1 MQWWCAA
8 TGLPWTWAWQWYPG
22 VHLALLLLAGGW
34 WWIGRAWPV
43 RPWAPMITAL
53 VLLLITLDWPLGKLG
68 AGYLASA
75 HSLQFVLLSG
85 CIAPALLRAVPA
97 EAWLAWARRPDGT
110 LGLRP
115 HPLLCVL
122 VHNVIVVVTH
132 FPAVVDPAMQTQL
145 GSFLIDVAWLVA
157 GLVLWW
163 PILAPAPLR
172 RMRVFPSLGYLLL
185 ATVVPTIPAMMMVFA
200 SWPLYELY
208 ELAPRVS
215 VHFSPN
221 ADLQLAGFTM
231 KLIGDLPFWFAAAA
245 IFFTRVRGEPD
256 A

>member
-8 TGLPWTWAWQWYPG
+8 TGLPWNWEWQWYPG
-22 VHLALLLLAGGW
+22 VHLALATLVGAWLW
-34 WWIGRAWPV
+34 VGRNWPI
-43 RPWAPMITAL
+43 RPWRPMLVAL
-53 VLLLITLDWPLGKLG
+53 VLLLLTLDWPLGKLG

-75 HSLQFVLLSG
+75 HSLQFVLLSA
-85 CIAPALLRAVPA
+85 CIAPALLRSVPA
-97 EAWLAWARRPDGT
+97 DAWLAWARRPDGT
-110 LGLRP
+110 LRYRP
-115 HPLLCVL
+115 HPLLCIL

-145 GSFLIDVAWLVA
+145 GSFLIDLAWLVG

-163 PILAPAPLR
+163 PIMAPAPLR
-172 RMRVFPSLGYLLL
+172 RMRVFPSIGYLLL

-215 VHFSPN
+215 VRFSPN

-231 KLIGDLPFWFAAAA
+231 KLIGDLPFWFAAGVV
-245 IFFTRVRGEPD
+245 FFTRVRAESDG
-256 A
+256 